1 MKIIIIILTL
11 IIAHSYGLNG
21 QNIIHKDREGGK
33 NNNLSTAGTISN
45 APLYDQFLIDT
56 TLRFKDIY
64 VLIKYKNTTD
74 SIYYSLCKKGKLSEF
89 DKEKL
94 LYDNSILSGYL
105 FFNFFM
111 GSDKNK
117 AINFN
122 WLSIIVNAYGVFSH
136 EQLLHLFNLYPE
148 KYKNSP
154 RGKKYL
160 GIINARPNNIG
171 RSILG
176 AGNVSLKSKDGG
188 YVNVHSLI
196 TNKYQFYI
204 LSFTASW
211 CGHCRHWAKMYRN
224 ELERLDS
231 TKVCIISIS
240 IDTKENQWRQY
251 LAEDTCKWKCYM
263 DSEGSNSQLMKY
275 FKLRGIPEYLLLD
288 KRGNV
293 IAEGTGSEVNKIIN
307 KIKEWK
313 DCAITWNNNS
323 LIKN

>member
-1 MKIIIIILTL
+1 MKSIAFIMIILIYSCKGNGQSAIVKEKIIED
-11 IIAHSYGLNG
+11 S
-21 QNIIHKDREGGK
+21 
-33 NNNLSTAGTISN
+33 STAETN
-45 APLYDQFLIDT
+45 TQLYDQSLIDT
-56 TLRFKDIY
+56 SLRFNDIKS
-64 VLIKYKNTTD
+64 LIRYKNTKD

-89 DKEKL
+89 YTEKL
-94 LYDNSILSGYL
+94 LYDNSIRTAYL
-105 FFNFFM
+105 LFNFFM
-111 GSDKNK
+111 GSDKNNV
-117 AINFN
+117 INFN
-122 WLSIIVNAYGVFSH
+122 FLSTIISDYGLFSN
-136 EQLLHLFNLYPE
+136 EQLLDLFNLFPV

-154 RGKKYL
+154 LGKKYL

-188 YVNVHSLI
+188 YVTVHSLI

-211 CGHCRHWAKMYRN
+211 CVACRHWAKMCQN
-224 ELERLDS
+224 ELEQLDS

-263 DSEGSNSQLMKY
+263 DSEGFNSKLMKY
-275 FKLRGIPEYLLLD
+275 LKFGAIPEYFLLD
-288 KRGNV
+288 KQGTV

-307 KIKEWK
+307 KIRE
-313 DCAITWNNNS
+313 
-323 LIKN
+323 